1 MSSRTYAPAMRLAAA
16 RLFVTDLDRSAT
28 WFRALLGADPTAGSS
43 GDGYVVFDVGA
54 DLVLEEVGDD
64 SEIPAAE
71 LVGRFTGLS
80 FAVAD
85 VAATIDGLE
94 GRGVRVIGE
103 PELQSWGATLATI
116 ADPDGNQL
124 QLVQYP

>member
-1 MSSRTYAPAMRLAAA
+1 MCSSDL
-16 RLFVTDLDRSAT
+16 LFVTDLDRSAS
-28 WFRALLGADPTAGSS
+28 WFRALLGADPTAGSP

-103 PELQSWGATLATI
+103 PELQAWGGTLATI

>member
-1 MSSRTYAPAMRLAAA
+1 MRLAAA
-16 RLFVTDLDRSAT
+16 RLFVADLDRSAT
-28 WFRALLGADPTAGSS
+28 WYRTLLSAAPTAGSP
-43 GDGYVVFDVGA
+43 GDGYVVFDVGV

-71 LVGRFTGLS
+71 LIGRFSGLS

-85 VAATIDGLE
+85 VVSAIAAL
-94 GRGVRVIGE
+94 RGSELRVIGE
-103 PELQSWGATLATI
+103 PELQPWGGTLATI